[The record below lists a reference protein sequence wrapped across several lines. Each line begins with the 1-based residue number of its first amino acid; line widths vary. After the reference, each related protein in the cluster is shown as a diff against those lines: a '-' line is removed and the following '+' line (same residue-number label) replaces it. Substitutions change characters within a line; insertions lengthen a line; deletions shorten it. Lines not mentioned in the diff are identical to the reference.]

1 MNIGITL
8 KVFNWVGKMPMLNER
23 LKIYNKGKAI
33 KSIQSLS
40 NVAEMQFPIHV
51 LEGLISWTIQIS
63 SARLILVPK
72 SYWYW
77 RHQGRWE

>member
-1 MNIGITL
+1 
-8 KVFNWVGKMPMLNER
+8 MPMLNER

-51 LEGLISWTIQIS
+51 LEGLIS
-63 SARLILVPK
+63 
-72 SYWYW
+72 
-77 RHQGRWE
+77 